1 MTEFLRFPKVVEF
14 LVNQGIEDPVSP
26 NASTAQQG
34 DLLKYLPSKL
44 AIDIEPARV
53 AGSLGA
59 VAATGYVAF
68 NLYSSDVASWTII
81 MTLTGELK
89 QVAPARSADAE
100 GRVHWWC
107 VVARAAVA
115 RARPL
120 SAATTPSPPP
130 PSPHTDPLPPARRAR
145 SPRALVGAPR
155 FESRAAGSRTS
166 TRTSC
171 CWSTRPT
178 TRPRGTRTSGT
189 GATTR
194 TRASAGARTC
204 TAATT
209 SSGAA

>member
-59 VAATGYVAF
+59 VAATGYFAF
-68 NLYSSDVASWTII
+68 NLYSSDVASWTIV

-89 QVAPARSADAE
+89 QVAPARSTDAE

-107 VVARAAVA
+107 VAGRWSLARAPA
-115 RARPL
+115 L
-120 SAATTPSPPP
+120 SA
-130 PSPHTDPLPPARRAR
+130 
-145 SPRALVGAPR
+145 LVL
-155 FESRAAGSRTS
+155 F
-166 TRTSC
+166 
-171 CWSTRPT
+171 
-178 TRPRGTRTSGT
+178 
-189 GATTR
+189 
-194 TRASAGARTC
+194 
-204 TAATT
+204 
-209 SSGAA
+209 